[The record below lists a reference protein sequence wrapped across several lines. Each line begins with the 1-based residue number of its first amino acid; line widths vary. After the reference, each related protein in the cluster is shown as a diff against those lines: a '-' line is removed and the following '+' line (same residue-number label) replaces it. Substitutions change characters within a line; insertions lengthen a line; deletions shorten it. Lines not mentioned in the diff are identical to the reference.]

1 MSADPVWSET
11 LSFNT
16 SQSSNLIC
24 RVYKTPRRIGRAV
37 SHGNELIGIMEEEIL
52 LLLKG
57 ASIKEI
63 IQPLNKPS
71 DPGLPLG
78 NTTIQFSISML
89 GRTFPVLSPVLP
101 TPPDATTQAILD
113 ISPALELAE
122 AAHLKMQTGPQQT
135 ASALKSGVDIVAS
148 DSFSTNYGLLVEH
161 VQAFIG
167 VADKLSEFHPYI
179 KAAWGIL
186 SAIPKIECDGKIAD
200 LVQDMQALYA
210 FLKATD
216 PSKYDGP
223 QKKIVTSLAQQTI
236 ECAYFIRQY
245 ANDPNFWKRTGKNL
259 ISDADQ
265 KIQNFQD
272 QFKKLKLAFTQHAVC
287 ETQLVV
293 LRIFNTV
300 EKLGLDATADLK
312 DMYYAKNARFDS
324 DKQCL
329 PGTRIVVIDELTDWI
344 NNPDGQD
351 TPQVLFFSAAAG
363 FGKSAIAH
371 TIAKH
376 FHNLGRLGSSYCFDR
391 ADQANRSIKYL
402 FSTISQDL
410 SDLDV
415 AWKSALCSVVTGNR
429 ALCSTLAVKE
439 QFDNFIVKPAAA
451 LTTVGPIV
459 IVIDALDESGSHIER
474 KPLLDMLI
482 RRAAELPK
490 NFRILITT
498 RLEPDVSKAL
508 QLVHQNPYVKHKHMD
523 AAEMDNMLNEL
534 DLSLYIE
541 YKLSDIK
548 HELEARWPN
557 HEWCSL
563 LVKSSEGLF
572 QWAAV
577 TCHYIMNPY
586 GGKLPVEHL
595 ESFLETRSGLD
606 NLYYE
611 VLNQAFQRNE
621 FKVMNRYRSVMGRIL
636 TAKEPL
642 PLSTLSKMHVNN
654 PGWMNEIKAIIEPL
668 GCLLS
673 GINGNDIAIKPLH
686 SSFHDY
692 LTCFSRSGE
701 FFINLDNA
709 EKEFATTALYI
720 LKTELSFNMCQLHTS
735 YKANDDLEGN
745 ILQQAKEKVSSQLIY
760 ACSFFAA
767 HLMCVPSSG
776 LLLENLDYFFNYEF
790 LYWLEVLSITSKMS
804 IAPGILSSLLNWEK
818 IDKNMKMFIEDAMK
832 FVTTFFQPISHS
844 APHIYLSALPM
855 LPSDSL
861 IAKTYSCHFTRVV
874 SFERGK
880 QISWP
885 SINSILQGHRGTVKA
900 IAFSADGKYI
910 VSGSWDKTIRMW
922 DAQTGK
928 LVSD

>member
-24 RVYKTPRRIGRAV
+24 RVYKTPRRIGRAF
-37 SHGNELIGIMEEEIL
+37 SHGDELIGIMEEEIP

-57 ASIKEI
+57 ASSKEI

-71 DPGLPLG
+71 DPGLSLG

-89 GRTFPVLSPVLP
+89 GHTFPVLSPVLP
-101 TPPDATTQAILD
+101 MPADATTQAILD

-122 AAHLKMQTGPQQT
+122 AAHLKMQTGPQHT

-161 VQAFIG
+161 IQAFIG

-186 SAIPKIECDGKIAD
+186 SAIPKVERDGKITD
-200 LVQDMQALYA
+200 LVQDIQDLYA

-216 PSKYDGP
+216 PSKYDER

-245 ANDPNFWKRTGKNL
+245 ASDPNFWKRTGKNL

-300 EKLGLDATADLK
+300 EKLRLDATADLK

-329 PGTRIVVIDELTDWI
+329 PGTRVAVLDELTDWI
-344 NNPDGQD
+344 NGPDGEG

-371 TIAKH
+371 TIAKR
-376 FHNLGRLGSSYCFDR
+376 FRNLGRLGSSYCFDR
-391 ADQANRSIKYL
+391 ADQTNRSIKYL
-402 FSTISQDL
+402 FSTISLDL
-410 SDLDV
+410 SDLNA

-429 ALCSTLAVKE
+429 ALCSTLDVEE

-459 IVIDALDESGSHIER
+459 IVIDGLDESDDR
-474 KPLLDMLI
+474 KLLLDMVI
-482 RRAAELPK
+482 GRAAELPK

-498 RLEPDVSKAL
+498 RPEPDVTEAL
-508 QLVHQNPYVKHKHMD
+508 HLVHQHPYITHKHID
-523 AAEMDNMLNEL
+523 AAEINNQLGEL
-534 DLSLYIE
+534 DLSLYIKS
-541 YKLSDIK
+541 KLSKISG
-548 HELEARWPN
+548 LEARWPN
-557 HEWCSL
+557 GEWCSL
-563 LVKSSEGLF
+563 LVKCSEGLF

-577 TCHYIMNPY
+577 ACQDIMNPS
-586 GGKLPVEHL
+586 GGELSYERL
-595 ESFLETRSGLD
+595 EFFLETGSGLD
-606 NLYYE
+606 GLYYA
-611 VLNQAFQRNE
+611 VLNQAFHRNGSRA
-621 FKVMNRYRSVMGRIL
+621 MDRYRSVMGRIL

-642 PLSTLSKMHVNN
+642 PLSTLLKMHVNN
-654 PGWMNEIKAIIEPL
+654 PAWMDEIKAIIGPL

-673 GINGNDIAIKPLH
+673 GINENDVAIKPLH
-686 SSFHDY
+686 SSFYDY
-692 LTCFSRSGE
+692 LTHSSQSGK
-701 FFINLDNA
+701 FFINVDDA
-709 EKEFATTALYI
+709 EKEFAITTLHI
-720 LKTELSFNMCQLHTS
+720 LRTELHFNICQLHTS

-760 ACSFFAA
+760 ACCFFAA

-790 LYWLEVLSITSKMS
+790 LYWLEVLSITGKMS

-885 SINSILQGHRGTVKA
+885 PINSILQGHRGTVKA

-910 VSGSWDKTIRMW
+910 VSGSQDKTIRMW